1 MVMAQYAPTGP
12 MPGATPAPTA
22 APTLP
27 PGIGNDQQV
36 NQANQFIRAQ
46 PWYQDFLKQNG
57 QSPNNVHLTKDQAYA
72 LLQLA
77 RKQGVGIS
85 TAYSIDP
92 SGNITKEGMPGW
104 EKIAIGAGIAVA
116 GYFLAPAV
124 IAALG
129 GAGPATATATAA
141 AAGDTAAASTLTA
154 AGATLGGVE
163 AGATAGLGAVALP
176 GAGTALGAAGAA
188 AGAAVPALASAAT
201 VPTAAGTVAGGAGA
215 TAAGAAA
222 LPTAAATATGSGL
235 TGDLL
240 RYGVPT
246 AGSIIGGIIQANAA
260 GNASDAQQKYLQE
273 ALDYEK
279 NKDAAAIALESQRY
293 SNYSGNIA
301 PYVANGTAAGGRM
314 ASLFGLPASVGA
326 PSAGASSGGQS
337 RGVPVSADISAADLA
352 NYKALGLTPS
362 GRGSGPTDSAYYD
375 EEIAATGGLTDAN
388 KAYWFGPTGRIATD
402 AQKAGIT
409 GAPQAQAPQAQAPQV
424 QTAQPQARATQS
436 GTVQMK
442 APDGSI
448 KIVNAGD
455 VAHYQQLGATV
466 MGAA

>member
-1 MVMAQYAPTGP
+1 MAMAQYAPTGP
-12 MPGATPAPTA
+12 MPGAMPAPTA

-104 EKIAIGAGIAVA
+104 EKIAIGAGIAIG

-163 AGATAGLGAVALP
+163 AGATAGIGSTVA
-176 GAGTALGAAGAA
+176 AGTIGTTAATAAPLAASITAPTVGSLVTGATSAVPSAAGAV
-188 AGAAVPALASAAT
+188 VP
-201 VPTAAGTVAGGAGA
+201 TVAGAG
-215 TAAGAAA
+215 
-222 LPTAAATATGSGL
+222 GSSL

-246 AGSIIGGIIQANAA
+246 AGGIIGGIIQANAA
-260 GNASDAQQKYLQE
+260 GNASDSQQKYLQE

-279 NKDAAAIALESQRY
+279 SKDAAAIALESQRY

-314 ASLFGLPASVGA
+314 ASLLGLPASAGA

-362 GRGSGPTDSAYYD
+362 GRGTGPTDSAYYD

-409 GAPQAQAPQAQAPQV
+409 GAPQAQVPQV
-424 QTAQPQARATQS
+424 QTAQPQARATQG

>member
-1 MVMAQYAPTGP
+1 MAMAQYAPTGP
-12 MPGATPAPTA
+12 MLGATPAPTA

-85 TAYSIDP
+85 TAYSVDP
-92 SGNITKEGMPGW
+92 SGNITKDGMPGW
-104 EKIAIGAGIAVA
+104 EKAAIIAGIAVG

-163 AGATAGLGAVALP
+163 AGATAGLGAAALP
-176 GAGTALGAAGAA
+176 GAGTVLGAAGAAGAA
-188 AGAAVPALASAAT
+188 AGAAAPALASAVT

-222 LPTAAATATGSGL
+222 LPTAVATATGSGL

-260 GNASDAQQKYLQE
+260 GKASDAQQKYLQE

-279 NKDAAAIALESQRY
+279 QKDAAAIALEAGRY

-301 PYVANGTAAGGRM
+301 PYVANGTMAGGRM
-314 ASLFGLPASVGA
+314 TSLLGLSSTPTTIATSGA
-326 PSAGASSGGQS
+326 PSTSTQVTTQPLARTTTAAP
-337 RGVPVSADISAADLA
+337 PVAW
-352 NYKALGLTPS
+352 
-362 GRGSGPTDSAYYD
+362 PT
-375 EEIAATGGLTDAN
+375 TT
-388 KAYWFGPTGRIATD
+388 
-402 AQKAGIT
+402 
-409 GAPQAQAPQAQAPQV
+409 
-424 QTAQPQARATQS
+424 ATQPV
-436 GTVQMK
+436 TMR
-442 APDGSI
+442 APDGST
-448 KIVNAGD
+448 KQVD
-455 VAHYQQLGATV
+455 PSQVAHYQSLGATLV
-466 MGAA
+466 SA